1 MCSTSVELV
10 TLHVNHAAYTGSVTE
25 GILQVFI
32 HVFNMHRT
40 SRLTL
45 AILGFCLGSGV
56 SGDMIS
62 PGYIPATPDSVVA
75 SGSLSNQPV
84 NVMQTS
90 QYAQLTVGF
99 GRVVQTF
106 HQKL

>member
-1 MCSTSVELV
+1 
-10 TLHVNHAAYTGSVTE
+10 
-25 GILQVFI
+25 
-32 HVFNMHRT
+32 MHRT

-56 SGDMIS
+56 AGDMIS
-62 PGYIPATPDSVVA
+62 PGYIPETPDSVVA

-99 GRVVQTF
+99 WSCRANFSSKVVILLPYAICDCGTFQIRVATAEF
-106 HQKL
+106 CHAY